1 MTANLGP
8 HENHM
13 KRFKCLALSYLA
25 IVLAGCASAGK
36 ITNTPISEPLPTHR
50 QQITSGMNGQRSDD
64 AFFYIG
70 MSGGGTRAAAFSYGV
85 LQELRDTTYQN
96 HGQEHRLLDEIDYI
110 SSVSGGSFTAAY
122 YSLYGDRIF
131 DDYETVFLRQNVQKT
146 LIGSVFNPFNWLRGI
161 FTGFNRTEMAIAYYD
176 KNIFRGGTF
185 NDILDRDGP
194 YLAINSTDLGI
205 GARFT
210 FTQERFNLLC
220 SDVGSFKVAR
230 AVAASSAVPLA
241 FAPITLRNYDTC
253 NNKVP
258 AWLNSN
264 HEYIDDN
271 PRLGALVDA
280 YDSYQDKKNRPYIHL
295 VDGGITDNLG
305 IRSLYDRVEL
315 MGGARNAAKDLR
327 KKPKYIVIIIINAE
341 TRPRNPM
348 DSSSDTPSSI
358 QVVDAVSDTQID
370 RYTVESLSLLEE
382 AFTEWAIELS
392 TPTQAVIPYFIKL
405 DFDSIGNKK
414 QRKLFNNMATS
425 FSLPNNEVDKL
436 IEAGHKLLRQSPEFQ
451 KLLENIRE
459 EDKT

>member
-1 MTANLGP
+1 MNL
-8 HENHM
+8 
-13 KRFKCLALSYLA
+13 FKYLALFCA
-25 IVLAGCASAGK
+25 PVVLAGCASTGK
-36 ITNTPISEPLPTHR
+36 ITNTPISEPLQTHR
-50 QQITSGMNGQRSDD
+50 QQITTGMKGLRSDE

-96 HGQEHRLLDEIDYI
+96 HSQERRLLDEIDYI

-122 YSLYGDRIF
+122 YGLYGDRIF
-131 DDYETVFLRQNVQKT
+131 EDYEKVFLRQNVQKT
-146 LIGSVFNPFNWLRGI
+146 LIGSVLNPFNWLRGL

-185 NDILDRDGP
+185 NDIFDRDGP
-194 YLAINSTDLGI
+194 YLAINATDLGI

-210 FTQERFNLLC
+210 FTQERFNMLC
-220 SDVGSFKVAR
+220 SDVGTFKVAR
-230 AVAASSAVPLA
+230 AVTASSAVPLA

-258 AWLNSN
+258 AWLNSS
-264 HEYIDDN
+264 HEHIEDN
-271 PRLGALVDA
+271 PRLGALMEA

-315 MGGARNAAKDLR
+315 MGGARNAAKTLDHT
-327 KKPKYIVIIIINAE
+327 PKYMVIIVINAE

-382 AFTEWAIELS
+382 AFYEWATELS
-392 TPTQAVIPYFIKL
+392 TPAQPVAPYFIKL

-414 QRKLFNNMATS
+414 QRKFFNNMATS

-436 IEAGHKLLRQSPEFQ
+436 IEAGRKLLRQSPEFQ
-451 KLLENIRE
+451 KLLETIRAE
-459 EDKT
+459 NKT